1 MTIEF
6 ILPDIGEGIVE
17 CELLEWLVSEG
28 EHIEEDQPV
37 AEVMTD
43 KATVQIPAMHAGTVK
58 KLHYAVG
65 DIAKVHEPL
74 FAMVTD
80 DSSISADSV
89 ESEDA
94 RANLTSTDDK
104 PQNTASENSG
114 SENSNVGETRASS
127 STSAIEDF
135 ILPDIGEGIVEC
147 EIVKWNVQEGDS
159 IEEDQAVVEV
169 MTDKAV
175 VEIPAKNAG
184 TVHKLYHAQ
193 GDIAKVHTPLF
204 ALMVERSG
212 TNLSGSES
220 SGSENSESKLS
231 APEAAKEQQANS
243 VSSNKASTK
252 SKAAPHLETEAKWK
266 DGEFEPPIAI
276 PGRVLASPAVRRI
289 AREQDLDLSEV
300 SGSGKKG
307 RILKTDVLEL
317 AKASQDAV
325 SENTRSHAS
334 NTYELKSGTSS
345 QQVTSANSNN
355 NQASGGTRVEKV
367 RGIQSAMAKQMAA
380 SVYTIPHFTVSDEV
394 VMDNLIALRK
404 NLKPEFEK
412 KNVKLSFMPFFVKA
426 MSLALTEFPV
436 INSQLNDEG
445 SEQTY
450 FEDHN
455 IGFAVDSKIGLL
467 VPNIKGVQRLSLFD
481 IAVQMQ
487 DIIEQARAGRVSG
500 EHLKGGTISISN
512 IGAIGGITATPVINK
527 PEAAIV
533 ALGKTQK
540 LPRFDDN
547 DNVTAQNIMAVN
559 WSGDHRIIDGATMV
573 RFNNLWMSY
582 LTSPE
587 KMLMHLK

>member
-43 KATVQIPAMHAGTVK
+43 KATVQIPAMHAGVVN

-65 DIAKVHEPL
+65 DIAKVHAPL
-74 FAMVTD
+74 FSMTPD
-80 DSSISADSV
+80 DADANSDTQ
-89 ESEDA
+89 EDA
-94 RANLTSTDDK
+94 QAEVKDNAAETATANDS
-104 PQNTASENSG
+104 
-114 SENSNVGETRASS
+114 ASS
-127 STSAIEDF
+127 SASNGKHIEDF

-147 EIVKWNVQEGDS
+147 EIVKWNVAEGDE

-184 TVHKLYHAQ
+184 TVHRLYYAQ
-193 GDIAKVHTPLF
+193 GDIAKVHSALF
-204 ALMVERSG
+204 ALEVVGEASA
-212 TNLSGSES
+212 TNSTADASTS
-220 SGSENSESKLS
+220 SHTG
-231 APEAAKEQQANS
+231 
-243 VSSNKASTK
+243 SSNVASQSSVQTQTTGVSPQSTQVAP
-252 SKAAPHLETEAKWK
+252 SKFS
-266 DGEFEPPIAI
+266 DGEYEPPIAI
-276 PGRVLASPAVRRI
+276 EGKVLASPAVRRV
-289 AREQDLDLSEV
+289 AREKNIDLSTVE
-300 SGSGKKG
+300 GSGKKG
-307 RILKTDVLEL
+307 RILKSDVLNL
-317 AKASQDAV
+317 QQPSVGSSTQSAPSSSSSSTSQKGDSSSV
-325 SENTRSHAS
+325 NTVVKGSVR
-334 NTYELKSGTSS
+334 T
-345 QQVTSANSNN
+345 
-355 NQASGGTRVEKV
+355 EKV
-367 RGIQSAMAKQMAA
+367 RGIQAAMAKQMSA
-380 SVYTIPHFTVSDEV
+380 SVYTIPHFTVSDEL
-394 VMDNLIALRK
+394 VMDNLMSLRK
-404 NLKPEFEK
+404 LLKPEFEA

-426 MSLALTEFPV
+426 MSLALNEFPV
-436 INSQLNDEG
+436 VNSQLNEDATEI
-445 SEQTY
+445 SY
-450 FEDHN
+450 FADHN

-467 VPNIKGVQRLSLFD
+467 VPNIKRVQDLSLLD

-487 DIIEQARAGRVSG
+487 DIIEQARAGRVAG

-540 LPRFDDN
+540 LPRFDDEG
-547 DNVTAQNIMAVN
+547 NVSAQNIMAVN

-582 LTSPE
+582 LTQPE

>member
-43 KATVQIPAMHAGTVK
+43 KATVQIPAMHAGVVN

-65 DIAKVHEPL
+65 DIAKVHAPL
-74 FAMVTD
+74 FSMTPD
-80 DSSISADSV
+80 DADANSDTQ
-89 ESEDA
+89 EDA
-94 RANLTSTDDK
+94 QAEVKDN
-104 PQNTASENSG
+104 ASETATANDS
-114 SENSNVGETRASS
+114 ASS
-127 STSAIEDF
+127 GASNGKHIEDF

-147 EIVKWNVQEGDS
+147 EIVKWNVTEGDE

-184 TVHKLYHAQ
+184 TVHRLYYAQ
-193 GDIAKVHTPLF
+193 GDIAKVHSALF
-204 ALMVERSG
+204 ALEVAGEVTTTSG
-212 TNLSGSES
+212 TDDESPSANNSASSVASQSSVNTQTNGSS
-220 SGSENSESKLS
+220 QQSAQVAPSKFS
-231 APEAAKEQQANS
+231 
-243 VSSNKASTK
+243 
-252 SKAAPHLETEAKWK
+252 
-266 DGEFEPPIAI
+266 DGEYEPPIAI
-276 PGRVLASPAVRRI
+276 EGKVLASPAVRRV
-289 AREQDLDLSEV
+289 AREKNIDLSTVE
-300 SGSGKKG
+300 GSGKKG
-307 RILKTDVLEL
+307 RILKSDVLNL
-317 AKASQDAV
+317 Q
-325 SENTRSHAS
+325 HS
-334 NTYELKSGTSS
+334 NVDTSS
-345 QQVTSANSNN
+345 QNTSSSAPSSSTAEKGDLNST
-355 NQASGGTRVEKV
+355 STVLKGSVRTEKV
-367 RGIQSAMAKQMAA
+367 RGIQAAMAKQMSA
-380 SVYTIPHFTVSDEV
+380 SVYTIPHFTVSDEL
-394 VMDNLIALRK
+394 VMDNLMSLRK
-404 NLKPEFEK
+404 LLKPEFEA

-426 MSLALTEFPV
+426 MSLALNEFPV
-436 INSQLNDEG
+436 INSQLNEDATEI
-445 SEQTY
+445 SY
-450 FEDHN
+450 FADHN

-467 VPNIKGVQRLSLFD
+467 VPNIKRVQDLSLLE

-487 DIIEQARAGRVSG
+487 NIIEQARAGRVAG

-540 LPRFDDN
+540 LPRFDDEG
-547 DNVTAQNIMAVN
+547 NVSAQNIMAVN

-582 LTSPE
+582 LTQPE

>member
-65 DIAKVHEPL
+65 EIAKVHEPL
-74 FAMVTD
+74 FAMQPD
-80 DSSISADSV
+80 DEETASDNQENVNEPSEESSNTAADTHV
-89 ESEDA
+89 
-94 RANLTSTDDK
+94 NM
-104 PQNTASENSG
+104 PQNE
-114 SENSNVGETRASS
+114 
-127 STSAIEDF
+127 SAQGIVEDF

-147 EIVKWNVQEGDS
+147 EIVKWNVSEGDQ

-184 TVHKLYHAQ
+184 VVHKLYHAQ

-204 ALMVERSG
+204 ALLVAGEG
-212 TNLSGSES
+212 
-220 SGSENSESKLS
+220 
-231 APEAAKEQQANS
+231 AAADSNQQAA
-243 VSSNKASTK
+243 VVGSSTAPAQSGDSTGQQK
-252 SKAAPHLETEAKWK
+252 TSSKDKPTADIAPSKFKE
-266 DGEFEPPIAI
+266 GEYEPPVVIE
-276 PGRVLASPAVRRI
+276 GKVLASPAVRRV
-289 AREQDLDLSEV
+289 AREHNIDLSGV
-300 SGSGKKG
+300 TGSGKKG
-307 RILKTDVLEL
+307 RILKADVIALNANNSN
-317 AKASQDAV
+317 AKAK
-325 SENTRSHAS
+325 
-334 NTYELKSGTSS
+334 ELNETSTATAQGS
-345 QQVTSANSNN
+345 TVTPTST
-355 NQASGGTRVEKV
+355 SGGVRVEKV
-367 RGIQSAMAKQMAA
+367 RGIQAAMAKQMSA

-394 VMDNLIALRK
+394 VMDNLMALRK
-404 NLKPEFEK
+404 MLKPEFEAK
-412 KNVKLSFMPFFVKA
+412 DIKLSFMPFFVKA
-426 MSLALTEFPV
+426 LSLALTEFPV
-436 INSQLNDEG
+436 INSQLNDDA
-445 SEQTY
+445 SELTY
-450 FEDHN
+450 FDDHN

-467 VPNIKGVQRLSLFD
+467 VPNIKGVQNLSLLD
-481 IAVQMQ
+481 IATQMQ
-487 DIIEQARAGRVSG
+487 EIINQAREGRIAG

-540 LPRFDDN
+540 LPRFDEQG
-547 DNVTAQNIMAVN
+547 NVFAQHIMAVN

-573 RFNNLWMSY
+573 KFNNLWMSY
-582 LTSPE
+582 LTQPE

>member
-17 CELLEWLVSEG
+17 CELLEWLVFEG

-43 KATVQIPAMHAGTVK
+43 KATVQIPAMHAGVVN

-65 DIAKVHEPL
+65 DIAKVHAPL
-74 FAMVTD
+74 FSMAPD
-80 DSSISADSV
+80 DADV
-89 ESEDA
+89 NEEPQAKDPEKPTEETTSENVKNDELPVA
-94 RANLTSTDDK
+94 AS
-104 PQNTASENSG
+104 TASSDKH
-114 SENSNVGETRASS
+114 
-127 STSAIEDF
+127 IEDF

-147 EIVKWNVQEGDS
+147 EIVRWNVAEGDV

-184 TVHKLYHAQ
+184 TVHRLYYAQ
-193 GDIAKVHTPLF
+193 GDIAKVHSALF
-204 ALMVERSG
+204 ALEVEGDSNPAG
-212 TNLSGSES
+212 DTEGNTSEAS
-220 SGSENSESKLS
+220 QSTS
-231 APEAAKEQQANS
+231 ATIIPEPSNA
-243 VSSNKASTK
+243 SNKHSTQLTS
-252 SKAAPHLETEAKWK
+252 SKFS

-276 PGRVLASPAVRRI
+276 EGKVLASPAVRRI
-289 AREQDLDLSEV
+289 AREHNIDLSAV
-300 SGSGKKG
+300 NGSGKKG
-307 RILKTDVLEL
+307 RILKADVLNIQQSVKTDSPSEHSNKSL
-317 AKASQDAV
+317 TNASTN
-325 SENTRSHAS
+325 ENPSAS
-334 NTYELKSGTSS
+334 KKGEVRT
-345 QQVTSANSNN
+345 
-355 NQASGGTRVEKV
+355 EKV
-367 RGIQSAMAKQMAA
+367 RGIQAAMAKQMSA
-380 SVYTIPHFTVSDEV
+380 SVYTIPHFTVSDEL
-394 VMDNLIALRK
+394 VMDNLMSLR
-404 NLKPEFEK
+404 NLFKPEFEAK
-412 KNVKLSFMPFFVKA
+412 GAKLSFMPFFVKA
-426 MSLALTEFPV
+426 MSLALNEFPV
-436 INSQLNDEG
+436 VNSQLNDDA
-445 SEQTY
+445 SELSY
-450 FEDHN
+450 YSDHN

-467 VPNIKGVQRLSLFD
+467 VPNIKRVQDLSLLD

-540 LPRFDDN
+540 LPRFDDSG
-547 DNVTAQNIMAVN
+547 NVSAQHIMAVN

-582 LTSPE
+582 LMQPE

>member
-43 KATVQIPAMHAGTVK
+43 KATVQIPAMHAGVVN

-65 DIAKVHEPL
+65 DIAKVHAPL
-74 FAMVTD
+74 FSMTPD
-80 DSSISADSV
+80 DADANSDTQ
-89 ESEDA
+89 EDA
-94 RANLTSTDDK
+94 QAEVKDN
-104 PQNTASENSG
+104 ASETATANDS
-114 SENSNVGETRASS
+114 ASS
-127 STSAIEDF
+127 SASNGKHIEDF

-147 EIVKWNVQEGDS
+147 EIVKWNVAEGDE

-184 TVHKLYHAQ
+184 TVHRLYYAQ
-193 GDIAKVHTPLF
+193 GDIAKVHSALF
-204 ALMVERSG
+204 ALEVAGEVTTTSG
-212 TNLSGSES
+212 TNDDSPSANNNASSVASQSSVNTQTNGSS
-220 SGSENSESKLS
+220 QQSAQVAPSKFS
-231 APEAAKEQQANS
+231 
-243 VSSNKASTK
+243 
-252 SKAAPHLETEAKWK
+252 
-266 DGEFEPPIAI
+266 DGEYEPPIAI
-276 PGRVLASPAVRRI
+276 EGKVLASPAVRRV
-289 AREQDLDLSEV
+289 AREKNIDLSSVE
-300 SGSGKKG
+300 GSGKKG
-307 RILKTDVLEL
+307 RILKSDVLNL
-317 AKASQDAV
+317 Q
-325 SENTRSHAS
+325 HS
-334 NTYELKSGTSS
+334 NVDTSS
-345 QQVTSANSNN
+345 QNTSSSAPSSSTAEKGDLNST
-355 NQASGGTRVEKV
+355 STVLKGSVRTEKV
-367 RGIQSAMAKQMAA
+367 RGIQAAMAKQMSA
-380 SVYTIPHFTVSDEV
+380 SVYTIPHFTVSDEL
-394 VMDNLIALRK
+394 VMDNLMSLRK
-404 NLKPEFEK
+404 LLKPEFEA

-426 MSLALTEFPV
+426 MSLALNEFPV
-436 INSQLNDEG
+436 VNSQLNEDATEI
-445 SEQTY
+445 SY
-450 FEDHN
+450 FADHN

-467 VPNIKGVQRLSLFD
+467 VPNIKRVQDLSLLE

-487 DIIEQARAGRVSG
+487 NIIEQARAGRVAG

-540 LPRFDDN
+540 LPRFDDEG
-547 DNVTAQNIMAVN
+547 NVSAQNIMAVN

-582 LTSPE
+582 LTQPE

>member
-43 KATVQIPAMHAGTVK
+43 KATVQIPAMHAGVVN

-65 DIAKVHEPL
+65 DIAKVHAPL
-74 FAMVTD
+74 FSMTPD
-80 DSSISADSV
+80 DADANSDTH
-89 ESEDA
+89 EDA
-94 RANLTSTDDK
+94 QAEVKDN
-104 PQNTASENSG
+104 ASETATANDS
-114 SENSNVGETRASS
+114 ASS
-127 STSAIEDF
+127 GASNGKHIEDF

-147 EIVKWNVQEGDS
+147 EIVKWNVAEGDE

-184 TVHKLYHAQ
+184 TVHRLYYAQ
-193 GDIAKVHTPLF
+193 GDIAKVHSALF
-204 ALMVERSG
+204 ALEVAGEVTTSSG
-212 TNLSGSES
+212 TNDESPSANNSASSVTSQSSVNKQTNGSS
-220 SGSENSESKLS
+220 QQSAQFAPSKFS
-231 APEAAKEQQANS
+231 
-243 VSSNKASTK
+243 
-252 SKAAPHLETEAKWK
+252 
-266 DGEFEPPIAI
+266 DGEYEPPIAI
-276 PGRVLASPAVRRI
+276 EGKVLASPAVRRV
-289 AREQDLDLSEV
+289 AREKNIDLSTVE
-300 SGSGKKG
+300 GSGKKG
-307 RILKTDVLEL
+307 RILKSDVLNL
-317 AKASQDAV
+317 Q
-325 SENTRSHAS
+325 HS
-334 NTYELKSGTSS
+334 NVDTSS
-345 QQVTSANSNN
+345 QNTSSSAPSSSTAEKGDLNST
-355 NQASGGTRVEKV
+355 STVLKGSVRTEKV
-367 RGIQSAMAKQMAA
+367 RGIQAAMAKQMSA
-380 SVYTIPHFTVSDEV
+380 SVYTIPHFTVSDEL
-394 VMDNLIALRK
+394 VMDNLMSLRK
-404 NLKPEFEK
+404 LLKPEFEA

-426 MSLALTEFPV
+426 MSLALNEFPV
-436 INSQLNDEG
+436 VNSQLNEDATEI
-445 SEQTY
+445 SY
-450 FEDHN
+450 FADHN

-467 VPNIKGVQRLSLFD
+467 VPNIKRVQDLSLLE

-487 DIIEQARAGRVSG
+487 DIIEQARAGRVAG

-540 LPRFDDN
+540 LPRFDDEG
-547 DNVTAQNIMAVN
+547 NVSAQNIMAVN

-582 LTSPE
+582 LTQPE

>member
-43 KATVQIPAMHAGTVK
+43 KATVQIPAMHAGVVN

-65 DIAKVHEPL
+65 DIAKVHAPL
-74 FAMVTD
+74 FSMTPD
-80 DSSISADSV
+80 DAGTNSDTQ
-89 ESEDA
+89 EDA
-94 RANLTSTDDK
+94 QAEVKEN
-104 PQNTASENSG
+104 ASETATANDS
-114 SENSNVGETRASS
+114 ASS
-127 STSAIEDF
+127 SASNGKHIEDF

-147 EIVKWNVQEGDS
+147 EIVKWNVAEGDE

-169 MTDKAV
+169 MTDKTV

-184 TVHKLYHAQ
+184 TVHRLYYAQ
-193 GDIAKVHTPLF
+193 GDIAKVHSALF
-204 ALMVERSG
+204 ALEVAGEATTTSG
-212 TNLSGSES
+212 TDDES
-220 SGSENSESKLS
+220 LS
-231 APEAAKEQQANS
+231 ANNSASSVASQSSVTVQTNGSSQQSAQ
-243 VSSNKASTK
+243 VAP
-252 SKAAPHLETEAKWK
+252 SKFS
-266 DGEFEPPIAI
+266 DGEYEPPIAI
-276 PGRVLASPAVRRI
+276 EGKVLASPAVRRV
-289 AREQDLDLSEV
+289 AREKNIDLSSV
-300 SGSGKKG
+300 KGSGKKG
-307 RILKTDVLEL
+307 RILKSDVLNL
-317 AKASQDAV
+317 Q
-325 SENTRSHAS
+325 HS
-334 NTYELKSGTSS
+334 NVDTSS
-345 QQVTSANSNN
+345 QNTSSSAPSSPTAEKGDSNSTST
-355 NQASGGTRVEKV
+355 ALKGSVRTEKV
-367 RGIQSAMAKQMAA
+367 RGIQAAMAKQMSA
-380 SVYTIPHFTVSDEV
+380 SVYTIPHFTVSDEL
-394 VMDNLIALRK
+394 VMDNLMSLRK
-404 NLKPEFEK
+404 LLKPEFEA

-426 MSLALTEFPV
+426 MSLALNEFPV
-436 INSQLNDEG
+436 VNSQLNEDATEI
-445 SEQTY
+445 SY
-450 FEDHN
+450 FADHN

-467 VPNIKGVQRLSLFD
+467 VPNVKRVQDLSLLE

-487 DIIEQARAGRVSG
+487 DIIEQARAGRVAG

-540 LPRFDDN
+540 LPRFDDEG
-547 DNVTAQNIMAVN
+547 NVSAQNIMAVN

-582 LTSPE
+582 LTQPE

>member
-43 KATVQIPAMHAGTVK
+43 KATVQIPAMHAGVVN

-65 DIAKVHEPL
+65 DIAKVHAPL
-74 FAMVTD
+74 FSMTPD
-80 DSSISADSV
+80 DGDANSDTH
-89 ESEDA
+89 EDA
-94 RANLTSTDDK
+94 QAEVKDN
-104 PQNTASENSG
+104 ASETATANDS
-114 SENSNVGETRASS
+114 ASS
-127 STSAIEDF
+127 GASNGKHIEDF

-147 EIVKWNVQEGDS
+147 EIVKWNVAEGDE

-184 TVHKLYHAQ
+184 IVHRLYYAQ
-193 GDIAKVHTPLF
+193 GDIAKVHSALF
-204 ALMVERSG
+204 ALEVAGEATTTSG
-212 TNLSGSES
+212 TNDESPSANNSASSVVSQSSVNTQTNGSS
-220 SGSENSESKLS
+220 QQSAQIAPSKFS
-231 APEAAKEQQANS
+231 
-243 VSSNKASTK
+243 
-252 SKAAPHLETEAKWK
+252 
-266 DGEFEPPIAI
+266 DGEYEPPIAI
-276 PGRVLASPAVRRI
+276 EGKVLASPAVRRV
-289 AREQDLDLSEV
+289 AREKNIDLSTVE
-300 SGSGKKG
+300 GSGKKG
-307 RILKTDVLEL
+307 RILKSDVLNL
-317 AKASQDAV
+317 Q
-325 SENTRSHAS
+325 HS
-334 NTYELKSGTSS
+334 NVDTSS
-345 QQVTSANSNN
+345 QNSRSSAPSSSTAEKGDLNSTSTVLKGSVR
-355 NQASGGTRVEKV
+355 TEKV
-367 RGIQSAMAKQMAA
+367 RGIQAAMAKQMSA
-380 SVYTIPHFTVSDEV
+380 SVYTIPHFTVSDEL
-394 VMDNLIALRK
+394 VMDNLMALRK
-404 NLKPEFEK
+404 LLKPEFEA

-426 MSLALTEFPV
+426 MSLALNEFPV
-436 INSQLNDEG
+436 INSQLNEDATEI
-445 SEQTY
+445 SY
-450 FEDHN
+450 FADHN

-467 VPNIKGVQRLSLFD
+467 VPNIKRVQDLSLLE

-487 DIIEQARAGRVSG
+487 DIIEQARAGRVAG

-540 LPRFDDN
+540 LPRFDDEG
-547 DNVTAQNIMAVN
+547 NVSAQNIMAVN

-582 LTSPE
+582 LTQPE

>member
-43 KATVQIPAMHAGTVK
+43 KATVQIPAMHAGVVN

-65 DIAKVHEPL
+65 DIAKVHAPL
-74 FAMVTD
+74 FSMTPDDANTD
-80 DSSISADSV
+80 GQSENEQAEITGSA
-89 ESEDA
+89 SE
-94 RANLTSTDDK
+94 
-104 PQNTASENSG
+104 QASENENTSLASG
-114 SENSNVGETRASS
+114 SSNGKH
-127 STSAIEDF
+127 IEDF

-147 EIVKWNVQEGDS
+147 EIVKWNVAEGDV

-184 TVHKLYHAQ
+184 TVHRLYYAQ
-193 GDIAKVHTPLF
+193 GDIAKVHSALF
-204 ALMVERSG
+204 ALEVVGEA
-212 TNLSGSES
+212 
-220 SGSENSESKLS
+220 S
-231 APEAAKEQQANS
+231 AANS
-243 VSSNKASTK
+243 ASDVSSSANTSSSNVASQSSVQTQTNGSNQQTTQVAP
-252 SKAAPHLETEAKWK
+252 SKFS
-266 DGEFEPPIAI
+266 DGEYEPPIAI
-276 PGRVLASPAVRRI
+276 EGKVLASPAVRRV
-289 AREQDLDLSEV
+289 AREKNIDLSSV
-300 SGSGKKG
+300 QGSGKKG
-307 RILKTDVLEL
+307 RILKSDVLNL
-317 AKASQDAV
+317 K
-325 SENTRSHAS
+325 HS
-334 NTYELKSGTSS
+334 NVGTSS
-345 QQVTSANSNN
+345 QKPSSSSSSSAAEKGASNI
-355 NQASGGTRVEKV
+355 ASTAIEGSVRTEKV
-367 RGIQSAMAKQMAA
+367 RGIQAAMAKQMSA
-380 SVYTIPHFTVSDEV
+380 SVYTIPHFTVSDEL
-394 VMDNLIALRK
+394 VMDNLMSLRTL
-404 NLKPEFEK
+404 LKPEFEA

-426 MSLALTEFPV
+426 MSLALNEFPV
-436 INSQLNDEG
+436 INSQLNDDATEI
-445 SEQTY
+445 SY
-450 FEDHN
+450 FADHN

-467 VPNIKGVQRLSLFD
+467 VPNIKRVQNLSLLD

-487 DIIEQARAGRVSG
+487 DIIEQARAGRVAG

-540 LPRFDDN
+540 LPRFDN
-547 DNVTAQNIMAVN
+547 EGNVSAQNIMAVN

-582 LTSPE
+582 LTTPE

>member
-43 KATVQIPAMHAGTVK
+43 KATVQIPAMHAGVVN

-65 DIAKVHEPL
+65 DIAKVHAPL
-74 FAMVTD
+74 FSMTPD
-80 DSSISADSV
+80 DADANSDTH
-89 ESEDA
+89 EDA
-94 RANLTSTDDK
+94 QAEVKDN
-104 PQNTASENSG
+104 ASETATANDS
-114 SENSNVGETRASS
+114 ASS
-127 STSAIEDF
+127 GASNGKHIEDF

-147 EIVKWNVQEGDS
+147 EIVKWNVAEGDE

-184 TVHKLYHAQ
+184 TVHRLYYAQ
-193 GDIAKVHTPLF
+193 GDIAKVHSALF
-204 ALMVERSG
+204 ALEVAGEVTTSSG
-212 TNLSGSES
+212 TNDESPSANNSASSVASQSSVNKQTNGSS
-220 SGSENSESKLS
+220 QQSAQFAPSKFS
-231 APEAAKEQQANS
+231 
-243 VSSNKASTK
+243 
-252 SKAAPHLETEAKWK
+252 
-266 DGEFEPPIAI
+266 DGEYEPPIAI
-276 PGRVLASPAVRRI
+276 EGKVLASPAVRRV
-289 AREQDLDLSEV
+289 AREKNIDLSTVE
-300 SGSGKKG
+300 GSGKKG
-307 RILKTDVLEL
+307 RILKSDVLNL
-317 AKASQDAV
+317 Q
-325 SENTRSHAS
+325 HS
-334 NTYELKSGTSS
+334 NVDTSS
-345 QQVTSANSNN
+345 QNTSSSAPSSSTAEKGDLNST
-355 NQASGGTRVEKV
+355 STVLKGSVRTEKV
-367 RGIQSAMAKQMAA
+367 RGIQAAMAKQMSA
-380 SVYTIPHFTVSDEV
+380 SVYTIPHFTVSDEL
-394 VMDNLIALRK
+394 VMDNLMSLRK
-404 NLKPEFEK
+404 LLKPEFEA

-426 MSLALTEFPV
+426 MSLALNEFPV
-436 INSQLNDEG
+436 VNSQLNEDATEI
-445 SEQTY
+445 SY
-450 FEDHN
+450 FADHN

-467 VPNIKGVQRLSLFD
+467 VPNIKRVQDLSLLE

-487 DIIEQARAGRVSG
+487 DIIEQARAGRVAG

-540 LPRFDDN
+540 LPRFDDEG
-547 DNVTAQNIMAVN
+547 NVSAQNIMAVN

-582 LTSPE
+582 LTQPE

>member
-1 MTIEF
+1 MTGEVAMTIEF

-43 KATVQIPAMHAGTVK
+43 KATVQIPAMHAGVVE

-65 DIAKVHEPL
+65 EIAKVHEPL
-74 FAMVTD
+74 FSMKPDASDAKAAETD
-80 DSSISADSV
+80 MAETDTEEPDAPQTNSSNST
-89 ESEDA
+89 
-94 RANLTSTDDK
+94 TS
-104 PQNTASENSG
+104 N
-114 SENSNVGETRASS
+114 ASS
-127 STSAIEDF
+127 NSSTIEDF

-184 TVHKLYHAQ
+184 IVHKLYYAQ
-193 GDIAKVHTPLF
+193 GEIAEVHSPLF
-204 ALMVERSG
+204 ALSVEGAEGQEQAPADAKASDSNSAASAKPSPSNANAQTSSKAVER
-212 TNLSGSES
+212 
-220 SGSENSESKLS
+220 END
-231 APEAAKEQQANS
+231 
-243 VSSNKASTK
+243 T
-252 SKAAPHLETEAKWK
+252 KWK
-266 DGEFEPPIAI
+266 DGDFEPPISI
-276 PGRVLASPAVRRI
+276 PGKVLASPAVRRI
-289 AREQDLDLSEV
+289 AREKNIDLLNV

-307 RILKTDVLEL
+307 RILKSDVLESTS
-317 AKASQDAV
+317 AS
-325 SENTRSHAS
+325 
-334 NTYELKSGTSS
+334 TSS
-345 QQVTSANSNN
+345 SESSQSVSGEGATSTAAPAKESSTSAVQNN
-355 NQASGGTRVEKV
+355 VTGSTRVEKV

-412 KNVKLSFMPFFVKA
+412 KEVKLSFMPFFVKA

-445 SEQTY
+445 TELTY
-450 FEDHN
+450 FDDHN

-467 VPNIKGVQRLSLFD
+467 VPNIKGVQHLSLLD
-481 IAVQMQ
+481 IALQMQ
-487 DIIEQARAGRVSG
+487 DIIDQARAGRVSG

-540 LPRFDDN
+540 LPRFDAD
-547 DNVTAQNIMAVN
+547 DNVIAQHIMAVN

>member
-43 KATVQIPAMHAGTVK
+43 KATVQIPAMHAGVVN

-65 DIAKVHEPL
+65 DIAKVHAPL
-74 FAMVTD
+74 FSMTPD
-80 DSSISADSV
+80 DADANSDTH
-89 ESEDA
+89 EDA
-94 RANLTSTDDK
+94 QAEVKDN
-104 PQNTASENSG
+104 ASETATANDS
-114 SENSNVGETRASS
+114 ASS
-127 STSAIEDF
+127 GASNGKHIEDF

-147 EIVKWNVQEGDS
+147 EIVKWNVAEGDE

-184 TVHKLYHAQ
+184 TVHRLYYAQ
-193 GDIAKVHTPLF
+193 GDIAKVHSALF
-204 ALMVERSG
+204 ALEVAGEVTTTSG
-212 TNLSGSES
+212 TDDESPSANNSASSVASQSSVNTQTNGSS
-220 SGSENSESKLS
+220 QQSAQIAPSKFS
-231 APEAAKEQQANS
+231 
-243 VSSNKASTK
+243 
-252 SKAAPHLETEAKWK
+252 
-266 DGEFEPPIAI
+266 DGEYEPPIAI
-276 PGRVLASPAVRRI
+276 EGKVLASPAVRRV
-289 AREQDLDLSEV
+289 AREKNIDLSTVE
-300 SGSGKKG
+300 GSGKKG
-307 RILKTDVLEL
+307 RILKSDVLNL
-317 AKASQDAV
+317 Q
-325 SENTRSHAS
+325 HS
-334 NTYELKSGTSS
+334 NVDTSS
-345 QQVTSANSNN
+345 QNTSSSAPSSSTAGKGDLNST
-355 NQASGGTRVEKV
+355 STVLKGSVRTEKV
-367 RGIQSAMAKQMAA
+367 RGIQAAMAKQMSA
-380 SVYTIPHFTVSDEV
+380 SVYTIPHFTVSDEL
-394 VMDNLIALRK
+394 VMDNLMSLRK
-404 NLKPEFEK
+404 LLKPEFEA

-426 MSLALTEFPV
+426 MSLALNEFPV
-436 INSQLNDEG
+436 VNSQLNEDATEI
-445 SEQTY
+445 SY
-450 FEDHN
+450 FTDHN

-467 VPNIKGVQRLSLFD
+467 VPNIKRVQDLSLLE

-487 DIIEQARAGRVSG
+487 NIIEQARAGRVAG

-540 LPRFDDN
+540 LPRFDDEG
-547 DNVTAQNIMAVN
+547 NVSAQNIMAVN

-582 LTSPE
+582 LTQPE

>member
-43 KATVQIPAMHAGTVK
+43 KATVQIPAMHAGVVN

-65 DIAKVHEPL
+65 DIAKVHAPL
-74 FAMVTD
+74 FSMTPD
-80 DSSISADSV
+80 DADANSDTH
-89 ESEDA
+89 EDA
-94 RANLTSTDDK
+94 QAEVKDN
-104 PQNTASENSG
+104 ASETATANDS
-114 SENSNVGETRASS
+114 ASS
-127 STSAIEDF
+127 GASNGKHIEDF

-147 EIVKWNVQEGDS
+147 EIVKWNVAEGDE

-184 TVHKLYHAQ
+184 TVHRLYYAQ
-193 GDIAKVHTPLF
+193 GDIAKVHSALF
-204 ALMVERSG
+204 ALEVAGEVTTTSG
-212 TNLSGSES
+212 TDDESPSAKNNASSVASQSSVNTQTNGSS
-220 SGSENSESKLS
+220 QQSAQVAPSKFS
-231 APEAAKEQQANS
+231 
-243 VSSNKASTK
+243 
-252 SKAAPHLETEAKWK
+252 
-266 DGEFEPPIAI
+266 DGEYEPPIAI
-276 PGRVLASPAVRRI
+276 EGKVLASPAVRRV
-289 AREQDLDLSEV
+289 AREKNIDLSTVE
-300 SGSGKKG
+300 GSGKKG
-307 RILKTDVLEL
+307 RILKSDVLNL
-317 AKASQDAV
+317 Q
-325 SENTRSHAS
+325 HS
-334 NTYELKSGTSS
+334 NVDTSS
-345 QQVTSANSNN
+345 QNTSSSAPSSSTAEKGDLNST
-355 NQASGGTRVEKV
+355 STVLKGSVRTEKV
-367 RGIQSAMAKQMAA
+367 RGIQAAMAKQMSA
-380 SVYTIPHFTVSDEV
+380 SVYTIPHFTVSDEL
-394 VMDNLIALRK
+394 VMDNLMSLRK
-404 NLKPEFEK
+404 LLKPEFEA

-426 MSLALTEFPV
+426 MSLALNEFPV
-436 INSQLNDEG
+436 INSQLNEDATEI
-445 SEQTY
+445 SY
-450 FEDHN
+450 FADHN

-467 VPNIKGVQRLSLFD
+467 VPNIKRVQDLSLLD

-487 DIIEQARAGRVSG
+487 VIIEQARAGRVAG

-540 LPRFDDN
+540 LPRFDDEG
-547 DNVTAQNIMAVN
+547 NVSAQNIMAVN

-582 LTSPE
+582 LTQPE

>member
-43 KATVQIPAMHAGTVK
+43 KATVQIPAMHAGVVN

-65 DIAKVHEPL
+65 DIAKVHAPL
-74 FAMVTD
+74 FSMTPD
-80 DSSISADSV
+80 DADANSDTH
-89 ESEDA
+89 EDA
-94 RANLTSTDDK
+94 QAEVKDN
-104 PQNTASENSG
+104 ASETATANDS
-114 SENSNVGETRASS
+114 ASS
-127 STSAIEDF
+127 GASNGKHIEDF

-147 EIVKWNVQEGDS
+147 EIVKWNVAEGDE

-184 TVHKLYHAQ
+184 TVHRLYYAQ
-193 GDIAKVHTPLF
+193 GDIAKVHSALF
-204 ALMVERSG
+204 ALEVAGEVTTTSG
-212 TNLSGSES
+212 TDDESPSANNSASSVASQSSVNTQTNGSS
-220 SGSENSESKLS
+220 QQSAQIAPSKFS
-231 APEAAKEQQANS
+231 
-243 VSSNKASTK
+243 
-252 SKAAPHLETEAKWK
+252 
-266 DGEFEPPIAI
+266 DGEYEPPIAI
-276 PGRVLASPAVRRI
+276 EGKVLASPAVRRV
-289 AREQDLDLSEV
+289 AREKNIDLSTVE
-300 SGSGKKG
+300 GSGKKG
-307 RILKTDVLEL
+307 RILKSDVLNL
-317 AKASQDAV
+317 Q
-325 SENTRSHAS
+325 HS
-334 NTYELKSGTSS
+334 NVDTSS
-345 QQVTSANSNN
+345 QNTSSSAPSSSTAEKGDLNST
-355 NQASGGTRVEKV
+355 STVLKGSVRTEKV
-367 RGIQSAMAKQMAA
+367 RGIQAAMAKQMSA
-380 SVYTIPHFTVSDEV
+380 SVYTIPHFTVSDEL
-394 VMDNLIALRK
+394 VMDNLMSLRK
-404 NLKPEFEK
+404 LLKPEFEA

-426 MSLALTEFPV
+426 MSLALNEFPV
-436 INSQLNDEG
+436 INSQLNEDATEI
-445 SEQTY
+445 SY
-450 FEDHN
+450 FADHN

-467 VPNIKGVQRLSLFD
+467 VPNIKRVQDLSLLE

-487 DIIEQARAGRVSG
+487 NIIEQARAGRVAG

-540 LPRFDDN
+540 LPRFDDEG
-547 DNVTAQNIMAVN
+547 NVSAQNIMAVN

-582 LTSPE
+582 LTQPE

>member
-43 KATVQIPAMHAGTVK
+43 KATVQIPAMHAGVVN

-65 DIAKVHEPL
+65 DIAKVHAPL
-74 FAMVTD
+74 FSMTPD
-80 DSSISADSV
+80 DAGTNSDTQ
-89 ESEDA
+89 EDA
-94 RANLTSTDDK
+94 QAEVKEN
-104 PQNTASENSG
+104 ASETATANDS
-114 SENSNVGETRASS
+114 ASS
-127 STSAIEDF
+127 SASNGKHIEDF

-147 EIVKWNVQEGDS
+147 EIVKWNVAEGDE

-184 TVHKLYHAQ
+184 TVHRLYYAQ
-193 GDIAKVHTPLF
+193 GDIAKVHSALF
-204 ALMVERSG
+204 ALEVAGEVTTSSG
-212 TNLSGSES
+212 TNDESPSANNSASSVASQSSVNKQTNGSS
-220 SGSENSESKLS
+220 QQSAQFAPSKFS
-231 APEAAKEQQANS
+231 
-243 VSSNKASTK
+243 
-252 SKAAPHLETEAKWK
+252 
-266 DGEFEPPIAI
+266 DGEYEPPIAI
-276 PGRVLASPAVRRI
+276 EGKVLASPAVRRV
-289 AREQDLDLSEV
+289 AREKNIDLSTVE
-300 SGSGKKG
+300 GSGKKG
-307 RILKTDVLEL
+307 RILKSDVLNL
-317 AKASQDAV
+317 Q
-325 SENTRSHAS
+325 HS
-334 NTYELKSGTSS
+334 NVDTSS
-345 QQVTSANSNN
+345 QNTSSSAPSSSTAEKGDLNST
-355 NQASGGTRVEKV
+355 STVLKGSVRTEKV
-367 RGIQSAMAKQMAA
+367 RGIQAAMAKQMSA
-380 SVYTIPHFTVSDEV
+380 SVYTIPHFTVSDEL
-394 VMDNLIALRK
+394 VMDNLMSLRK
-404 NLKPEFEK
+404 LLKPEFEA

-426 MSLALTEFPV
+426 MSLALNEFPV
-436 INSQLNDEG
+436 VNSQLNEDATEI
-445 SEQTY
+445 SY
-450 FEDHN
+450 FADHN

-467 VPNIKGVQRLSLFD
+467 VPNIKRVQDLSLLE

-487 DIIEQARAGRVSG
+487 DIIEQARAGRVAG

-540 LPRFDDN
+540 LPRFDDEG
-547 DNVTAQNIMAVN
+547 NVSAQNIMAVN

-582 LTSPE
+582 LTQPE

>member
-43 KATVQIPAMHAGTVK
+43 KATVQIPAMHAGVVN

-65 DIAKVHEPL
+65 DIAKVHAPL
-74 FAMVTD
+74 FSMTPD
-80 DSSISADSV
+80 DADANSDTH
-89 ESEDA
+89 EDA
-94 RANLTSTDDK
+94 QAEVKDN
-104 PQNTASENSG
+104 ASETATANDS
-114 SENSNVGETRASS
+114 ASS
-127 STSAIEDF
+127 GASNGKHIEDF

-147 EIVKWNVQEGDS
+147 EIVKWNVTEGDE

-184 TVHKLYHAQ
+184 TVHRLYYAQ
-193 GDIAKVHTPLF
+193 GDIAKVHSALF
-204 ALMVERSG
+204 ALEVAGEVTTTSG
-212 TNLSGSES
+212 TDDESPSANNSASSVASQSSVNTQTNGSS
-220 SGSENSESKLS
+220 QQSAQIAPSKFS
-231 APEAAKEQQANS
+231 
-243 VSSNKASTK
+243 
-252 SKAAPHLETEAKWK
+252 
-266 DGEFEPPIAI
+266 DGEYEPPIAI
-276 PGRVLASPAVRRI
+276 EGKVLASPAVRRV
-289 AREQDLDLSEV
+289 AREKNIDLSTVE
-300 SGSGKKG
+300 GSGKKG
-307 RILKTDVLEL
+307 RILKSDVLNL
-317 AKASQDAV
+317 Q
-325 SENTRSHAS
+325 HS
-334 NTYELKSGTSS
+334 NVDTSS
-345 QQVTSANSNN
+345 QNTSSSAPSSSTAEKGDLNST
-355 NQASGGTRVEKV
+355 STVLKGSVRTEKV
-367 RGIQSAMAKQMAA
+367 RGIQAAMAKQMSA
-380 SVYTIPHFTVSDEV
+380 SVYTIPHFTVSDEL
-394 VMDNLIALRK
+394 VMDNLMSLRK
-404 NLKPEFEK
+404 LLKPEFEA

-426 MSLALTEFPV
+426 MSLALNEFPV
-436 INSQLNDEG
+436 INSQLNEDATEI
-445 SEQTY
+445 SY
-450 FEDHN
+450 FADHN

-467 VPNIKGVQRLSLFD
+467 VPNIKRVQDLSLLE

-487 DIIEQARAGRVSG
+487 NIIEQARAGRVAG

-540 LPRFDDN
+540 LPRFDDEG
-547 DNVTAQNIMAVN
+547 NVSAQNIMAVN

-582 LTSPE
+582 LTQPE

>member
-43 KATVQIPAMHAGTVK
+43 KATVQIPAMHAGVVN

-65 DIAKVHEPL
+65 DIAKVHAPL
-74 FAMVTD
+74 FSMTPD
-80 DSSISADSV
+80 DADANSDTQ
-89 ESEDA
+89 EDA
-94 RANLTSTDDK
+94 QAEVKDN
-104 PQNTASENSG
+104 ASETATANDS
-114 SENSNVGETRASS
+114 ASS
-127 STSAIEDF
+127 SASNGKHIEDF

-147 EIVKWNVQEGDS
+147 EIVKWNVAEGDE

-184 TVHKLYHAQ
+184 TVHRLYYAQ
-193 GDIAKVHTPLF
+193 GDIAKVHSALF
-204 ALMVERSG
+204 ALEVAGEVTTTSG
-212 TNLSGSES
+212 TNDDSPSANNNASSVASQSSVNTQTNGSS
-220 SGSENSESKLS
+220 QQSAQVAPSKFS
-231 APEAAKEQQANS
+231 
-243 VSSNKASTK
+243 
-252 SKAAPHLETEAKWK
+252 
-266 DGEFEPPIAI
+266 DGEYEPPIAI
-276 PGRVLASPAVRRI
+276 EGKVLASPAVRRV
-289 AREQDLDLSEV
+289 AREKNIDLSSVE
-300 SGSGKKG
+300 GSGKKG
-307 RILKTDVLEL
+307 RILKSDVLNL
-317 AKASQDAV
+317 Q
-325 SENTRSHAS
+325 HS
-334 NTYELKSGTSS
+334 NVDTSS
-345 QQVTSANSNN
+345 QNSTFSAPSASNAEKGDSNSTSTVLKGSVR
-355 NQASGGTRVEKV
+355 TEKV
-367 RGIQSAMAKQMAA
+367 RGIQAAMAKQMSA
-380 SVYTIPHFTVSDEV
+380 SVYTIPHFTVSDEL
-394 VMDNLIALRK
+394 VMDNLMSLRK
-404 NLKPEFEK
+404 LLKPEFEA

-426 MSLALTEFPV
+426 MSLALNEFPV
-436 INSQLNDEG
+436 INSQLNEDATEI
-445 SEQTY
+445 SY
-450 FEDHN
+450 FADHN

-467 VPNIKGVQRLSLFD
+467 VPNIKRVQDLSLLE

-487 DIIEQARAGRVSG
+487 DIIEQARAGRVAG

-540 LPRFDDN
+540 LPRFDDEG
-547 DNVTAQNIMAVN
+547 NVSAQNIMAVN

-582 LTSPE
+582 LTQPE

>member
-43 KATVQIPAMHAGTVK
+43 KATVQIPAMHAGVVN

-65 DIAKVHEPL
+65 DIAKVHAPL
-74 FAMVTD
+74 FSMTPD
-80 DSSISADSV
+80 DADANSDTQ
-89 ESEDA
+89 EDA
-94 RANLTSTDDK
+94 QAEVKDN
-104 PQNTASENSG
+104 ASETATANDS
-114 SENSNVGETRASS
+114 ASS
-127 STSAIEDF
+127 SASNGKHIEDF

-147 EIVKWNVQEGDS
+147 EIVKWNVAEGDE

-184 TVHKLYHAQ
+184 IVHRLYYAQ
-193 GDIAKVHTPLF
+193 GDIAKVHSALF
-204 ALMVERSG
+204 ALEVAGEVTTTSG
-212 TNLSGSES
+212 TNDESPSANNSTSSVASQSSVNTQTKGSS
-220 SGSENSESKLS
+220 QQTAQVAPSKFS
-231 APEAAKEQQANS
+231 
-243 VSSNKASTK
+243 
-252 SKAAPHLETEAKWK
+252 
-266 DGEFEPPIAI
+266 DGEYEPPIAI
-276 PGRVLASPAVRRI
+276 EGKVLASPAVRRV
-289 AREQDLDLSEV
+289 AREKNIDLSTVE
-300 SGSGKKG
+300 GSGKKG
-307 RILKTDVLEL
+307 RILKSDVLNL
-317 AKASQDAV
+317 Q
-325 SENTRSHAS
+325 HS
-334 NTYELKSGTSS
+334 NVDTSS
-345 QQVTSANSNN
+345 QNTSSSAPSSSTAEQGDSNST
-355 NQASGGTRVEKV
+355 STVLKGSVRTEKV
-367 RGIQSAMAKQMAA
+367 RGIQAAMAKQMSA
-380 SVYTIPHFTVSDEV
+380 SVYTIPHFTVSDEL
-394 VMDNLIALRK
+394 VMDNLMSLRK
-404 NLKPEFEK
+404 LLKPEFEA

-426 MSLALTEFPV
+426 MSLALNEFPV
-436 INSQLNDEG
+436 INSQLNEDATEI
-445 SEQTY
+445 SY
-450 FEDHN
+450 FADHN

-467 VPNIKGVQRLSLFD
+467 VPNIKRVQDLSLLD

-487 DIIEQARAGRVSG
+487 DIIEQARAGRVAG

-540 LPRFDDN
+540 LPRFDDEG
-547 DNVTAQNIMAVN
+547 NVSAQNIMAVN

-582 LTSPE
+582 LTQPE

>member
-43 KATVQIPAMHAGTVK
+43 KATVQIPAMHAGVVN

-65 DIAKVHEPL
+65 DIAKVHAPL
-74 FAMVTD
+74 FSMTPD
-80 DSSISADSV
+80 DADV
-89 ESEDA
+89 NEEPQAKDPEKPTEATTSEKVKNDELPVA
-94 RANLTSTDDK
+94 A
-104 PQNTASENSG
+104 ASG
-114 SENSNVGETRASS
+114 KH
-127 STSAIEDF
+127 IEDF

-147 EIVKWNVQEGDS
+147 EIVKWNVAEGDV

-184 TVHKLYHAQ
+184 TVHRLYYAQ
-193 GDIAKVHTPLF
+193 GDIAKVHSALF
-204 ALMVERSG
+204 ALEVEVDSNTTG
-212 TNLSGSES
+212 DTEDNTGEASQST
-220 SGSENSESKLS
+220 S
-231 APEAAKEQQANS
+231 ATIIQQPSNA
-243 VSSNKASTK
+243 SNKQSNQLTS
-252 SKAAPHLETEAKWK
+252 SKFS

-276 PGRVLASPAVRRI
+276 EGKVLASPAVRRI
-289 AREQDLDLSEV
+289 AREHNIDLSAV
-300 SGSGKKG
+300 NGSGKKG
-307 RILKTDVLEL
+307 RILKADVLDIQQSVKTESL
-317 AKASQDAV
+317 
-325 SENTRSHAS
+325 SENSNKPLTSTNTNENPSAS
-334 NTYELKSGTSS
+334 KKGEVRT
-345 QQVTSANSNN
+345 
-355 NQASGGTRVEKV
+355 EKV
-367 RGIQSAMAKQMAA
+367 RGIQAAMAKQMSA
-380 SVYTIPHFTVSDEV
+380 SVYTIPHFTVSDEL
-394 VMDNLIALRK
+394 VMDNLMSLR
-404 NLKPEFEK
+404 NLLKPEFEAK
-412 KNVKLSFMPFFVKA
+412 GAKLSFMPFFVKA
-426 MSLALTEFPV
+426 MSLALNEFPV
-436 INSQLNDEG
+436 VNSQLNDDA
-445 SEQTY
+445 SELSY
-450 FEDHN
+450 YSDHN

-467 VPNIKGVQRLSLFD
+467 VPNIKRVQDLSLLD

-540 LPRFDDN
+540 LPRFDDSG
-547 DNVTAQNIMAVN
+547 NVSAQHIMAVN

-582 LTSPE
+582 LMQPE

>member
-43 KATVQIPAMHAGTVK
+43 KATVQIPAMHAGVVN

-65 DIAKVHEPL
+65 DIAKVHAPL
-74 FAMVTD
+74 FSMTPD
-80 DSSISADSV
+80 DADANSDTH
-89 ESEDA
+89 EDA
-94 RANLTSTDDK
+94 QAEVKDN
-104 PQNTASENSG
+104 ASETATATANDS
-114 SENSNVGETRASS
+114 ASS
-127 STSAIEDF
+127 GASNGKHIEDF

-147 EIVKWNVQEGDS
+147 EIVKWNVAEGDE

-184 TVHKLYHAQ
+184 TVHRLYYAQ
-193 GDIAKVHTPLF
+193 GDIAKVHSALF
-204 ALMVERSG
+204 ALEVAGEVTTSSG
-212 TNLSGSES
+212 TNDESPSANNSASSVASQSSVNKQTNGSS
-220 SGSENSESKLS
+220 QQSAQFAPSKFS
-231 APEAAKEQQANS
+231 
-243 VSSNKASTK
+243 
-252 SKAAPHLETEAKWK
+252 
-266 DGEFEPPIAI
+266 DGEYEPPIAI
-276 PGRVLASPAVRRI
+276 EGKVLASPAVRRV
-289 AREQDLDLSEV
+289 AREKNIDLSTVE
-300 SGSGKKG
+300 GSGKKG
-307 RILKTDVLEL
+307 RILKSDVLNL
-317 AKASQDAV
+317 Q
-325 SENTRSHAS
+325 HS
-334 NTYELKSGTSS
+334 NVDTSS
-345 QQVTSANSNN
+345 QNTSSSAPSSSTAEKGDLNST
-355 NQASGGTRVEKV
+355 STVLKGSVRTEKV
-367 RGIQSAMAKQMAA
+367 RGIQAAMAKQMSA
-380 SVYTIPHFTVSDEV
+380 SVYTIPHFTVSDEL
-394 VMDNLIALRK
+394 VMDNLMSLRK
-404 NLKPEFEK
+404 LLKPEFEA

-426 MSLALTEFPV
+426 MSLALNEFPV
-436 INSQLNDEG
+436 VNSQLNEDATEI
-445 SEQTY
+445 SY
-450 FEDHN
+450 FADHN

-467 VPNIKGVQRLSLFD
+467 VPNIKRVQDLSLLE

-487 DIIEQARAGRVSG
+487 DIIEQARAGRVAG
-500 EHLKGGTISISN
+500 ERLKGGTISISN

-540 LPRFDDN
+540 LPRFDDEG
-547 DNVTAQNIMAVN
+547 NVSAQNIMAVN

-582 LTSPE
+582 LTQPE

>member
-43 KATVQIPAMHAGTVK
+43 KATVQIPAMHAGVVN

-65 DIAKVHEPL
+65 DIAKVHAPL
-74 FAMVTD
+74 FSMTPD
-80 DSSISADSV
+80 DADANSDTQ
-89 ESEDA
+89 EDA
-94 RANLTSTDDK
+94 QAEVKDN
-104 PQNTASENSG
+104 ASETATANDS
-114 SENSNVGETRASS
+114 ASS
-127 STSAIEDF
+127 SASNGKHIEDF

-147 EIVKWNVQEGDS
+147 EIVKWNVAEGDE

-184 TVHKLYHAQ
+184 TVHRLYYAQ
-193 GDIAKVHTPLF
+193 GDIAKVHSALF
-204 ALMVERSG
+204 ALEVAGEVTTTSG
-212 TNLSGSES
+212 TNDGSPSANNNAS
-220 SGSENSESKLS
+220 SVASQSSVNTQTNGSSQQSAQVAPSKFS
-231 APEAAKEQQANS
+231 
-243 VSSNKASTK
+243 
-252 SKAAPHLETEAKWK
+252 
-266 DGEFEPPIAI
+266 DGEYEPPIAI
-276 PGRVLASPAVRRI
+276 EGKVLASPAVRRV
-289 AREQDLDLSEV
+289 AREKNIDLSSVE
-300 SGSGKKG
+300 GSGKKG
-307 RILKTDVLEL
+307 RILKSDVLNL
-317 AKASQDAV
+317 Q
-325 SENTRSHAS
+325 HS
-334 NTYELKSGTSS
+334 NVDTSS
-345 QQVTSANSNN
+345 QNSTSSAPSSSNAEKGDSNST
-355 NQASGGTRVEKV
+355 STVLKGSVRTEKV
-367 RGIQSAMAKQMAA
+367 RGIQAAMAKQMSA
-380 SVYTIPHFTVSDEV
+380 SVYTIPHFTVSDEL
-394 VMDNLIALRK
+394 VMDNLMSLRK
-404 NLKPEFEK
+404 LLKPEFEA

-426 MSLALTEFPV
+426 MSLALNEFPV
-436 INSQLNDEG
+436 VNSQLNEDATEI
-445 SEQTY
+445 SY
-450 FEDHN
+450 FADHN

-467 VPNIKGVQRLSLFD
+467 VPNIKRVQDLSLLE

-487 DIIEQARAGRVSG
+487 NIIEQARAGRVAG

-540 LPRFDDN
+540 LPRFDDEG
-547 DNVTAQNIMAVN
+547 NVSAQNIMAVN

-582 LTSPE
+582 LTQPE

>member
-43 KATVQIPAMHAGTVK
+43 KATVQIPAMHAGVVN

-65 DIAKVHEPL
+65 DIAKVHAPL
-74 FAMVTD
+74 FSMTPDDADGNNEPQAEDSNKRTD
-80 DSSISADSV
+80 EISSK
-89 ESEDA
+89 
-94 RANLTSTDDK
+94 NM
-104 PQNTASENSG
+104 QNDELPVAPSTASSDKH
-114 SENSNVGETRASS
+114 
-127 STSAIEDF
+127 IEDF

-147 EIVKWNVQEGDS
+147 EIVRWNVAEGDV

-184 TVHKLYHAQ
+184 IVYRLYYAQ
-193 GDIAKVHTPLF
+193 GDIAKVHSALF
-204 ALMVERSG
+204 ALEVEGER
-212 TNLSGSES
+212 
-220 SGSENSESKLS
+220 
-231 APEAAKEQQANS
+231 NS
-243 VSSNKASTK
+243 VSDTESNTNQASQSTSATVVQKQSNASNEPSTK
-252 SKAAPHLETEAKWK
+252 LTSSKFS

-276 PGRVLASPAVRRI
+276 EGKVLASPAVRRI
-289 AREQDLDLSEV
+289 AREHNIDLSAV
-300 SGSGKKG
+300 NGSGKKG
-307 RILKTDVLEL
+307 RVLKADVLNIQQSINAESPFEDST
-317 AKASQDAV
+317 KPVSNAST
-325 SENTRSHAS
+325 SEK
-334 NTYELKSGTSS
+334 L
-345 QQVTSANSNN
+345 SAANK
-355 NQASGGTRVEKV
+355 GEVRTEKV
-367 RGIQSAMAKQMAA
+367 RGIQAAMAKQMSA
-380 SVYTIPHFTVSDEV
+380 SVYTIPHFTVSDEL
-394 VMDNLIALRK
+394 VMDNLMSLR
-404 NLKPEFEK
+404 NLLKPEFEAK
-412 KNVKLSFMPFFVKA
+412 GTKLSFMPFFVKA
-426 MSLALTEFPV
+426 MSLALNEFPV
-436 INSQLNDEG
+436 VNSQLNDDA
-445 SEQTY
+445 SELSY
-450 FEDHN
+450 YSDHN

-467 VPNIKGVQRLSLFD
+467 VPNIKRVQDLSLLD

-540 LPRFDDN
+540 LPRFDDSG
-547 DNVTAQNIMAVN
+547 NVSAQHIMAVN

-582 LTSPE
+582 LMQPE

>member
-43 KATVQIPAMHAGTVK
+43 KATVQIPAMHAGVVN

-65 DIAKVHEPL
+65 DIAKVHAPL
-74 FAMVTD
+74 FSMTPD
-80 DSSISADSV
+80 DADANSDTQ
-89 ESEDA
+89 EDA
-94 RANLTSTDDK
+94 QAEVKDNAAEAATANDS
-104 PQNTASENSG
+104 
-114 SENSNVGETRASS
+114 ASS
-127 STSAIEDF
+127 SASNGKHIEDF

-147 EIVKWNVQEGDS
+147 EIVKWNVAEGDE

-184 TVHKLYHAQ
+184 TVHRLYYAQ
-193 GDIAKVHTPLF
+193 GDIAKVHSALF
-204 ALMVERSG
+204 ALEVDGEASA
-212 TNLSGSES
+212 TNSTADASPS
-220 SGSENSESKLS
+220 SHTG
-231 APEAAKEQQANS
+231 
-243 VSSNKASTK
+243 SSNVASQSSVQTQTNGLSSQSTQVAP
-252 SKAAPHLETEAKWK
+252 SKFS
-266 DGEFEPPIAI
+266 DGEYEPPIAI
-276 PGRVLASPAVRRI
+276 EGKVLASPAVRRV
-289 AREQDLDLSEV
+289 AREKNIDLSSV
-300 SGSGKKG
+300 KGSGKKG
-307 RILKTDVLEL
+307 RILKSDVLNL
-317 AKASQDAV
+317 QQPSVGSSTQSAPSSSSSSTSQKGDSSSV
-325 SENTRSHAS
+325 NTVVKGSVR
-334 NTYELKSGTSS
+334 T
-345 QQVTSANSNN
+345 
-355 NQASGGTRVEKV
+355 EKV
-367 RGIQSAMAKQMAA
+367 RGIQAAMAKQMSA
-380 SVYTIPHFTVSDEV
+380 SVYTIPHFTVSDEL
-394 VMDNLIALRK
+394 VMDNLMSLRK
-404 NLKPEFEK
+404 LLKPEFEA

-426 MSLALTEFPV
+426 MSLALNEFPV
-436 INSQLNDEG
+436 VNSQLNEDATEI
-445 SEQTY
+445 SY
-450 FEDHN
+450 FADHN

-467 VPNIKGVQRLSLFD
+467 VPNIKRVQDLSLLE

-487 DIIEQARAGRVSG
+487 DIIEQARAGRVAG

-540 LPRFDDN
+540 LPRFDDEG
-547 DNVTAQNIMAVN
+547 NVSAQNIMAVN

-582 LTSPE
+582 LTQPE

>member
-43 KATVQIPAMHAGTVK
+43 KATVQIPAMHAGVVN

-65 DIAKVHEPL
+65 DIAKVHAPL
-74 FAMVTD
+74 FSMTPD
-80 DSSISADSV
+80 DADANSDTQ
-89 ESEDA
+89 EDA
-94 RANLTSTDDK
+94 QAEVKDNAAEAATANDS
-104 PQNTASENSG
+104 
-114 SENSNVGETRASS
+114 ASS
-127 STSAIEDF
+127 SASNGKHIEDF

-147 EIVKWNVQEGDS
+147 EIVKWNVAEGDE

-184 TVHKLYHAQ
+184 TVHRLYYAQ
-193 GDIAKVHTPLF
+193 GDIAKVHSALF
-204 ALMVERSG
+204 ALEVDGEASA
-212 TNLSGSES
+212 TNSTADASPS
-220 SGSENSESKLS
+220 SHTG
-231 APEAAKEQQANS
+231 
-243 VSSNKASTK
+243 SSNVASQSSVQTQTTGLSQQSTQVAP
-252 SKAAPHLETEAKWK
+252 SKFS
-266 DGEFEPPIAI
+266 DGEYEPPIAI
-276 PGRVLASPAVRRI
+276 EGKVLASPAVRRV
-289 AREQDLDLSEV
+289 AREKNIDLSSV
-300 SGSGKKG
+300 KGSGKKG
-307 RILKTDVLEL
+307 RILKSDVLNL
-317 AKASQDAV
+317 QQPSVGSSTQSAPSSSSSSTSQKGDSSSV
-325 SENTRSHAS
+325 NTVVKGSVR
-334 NTYELKSGTSS
+334 T
-345 QQVTSANSNN
+345 
-355 NQASGGTRVEKV
+355 EKV
-367 RGIQSAMAKQMAA
+367 RGIQAAMAKQMSA
-380 SVYTIPHFTVSDEV
+380 SVYTIPHFTVSDEL
-394 VMDNLIALRK
+394 VMDNLMSLRK
-404 NLKPEFEK
+404 LLKPEFEA

-426 MSLALTEFPV
+426 MSLALNEFPV
-436 INSQLNDEG
+436 VNSQLNEDATEI
-445 SEQTY
+445 SY
-450 FEDHN
+450 FADHN

-467 VPNIKGVQRLSLFD
+467 VPNIKRVQDLSLLD

-487 DIIEQARAGRVSG
+487 DIIEQARAGRVAG

-540 LPRFDDN
+540 LPRFDDEG
-547 DNVTAQNIMAVN
+547 NVSAQNIMAVN

-582 LTSPE
+582 LTQPE

>member
-43 KATVQIPAMHAGTVK
+43 KATVQIPAMHAGVVN

-65 DIAKVHEPL
+65 DIAKVHAPL
-74 FAMVTD
+74 FSMTPDDADGNNEPQAEDSNKRTD
-80 DSSISADSV
+80 EISSK
-89 ESEDA
+89 
-94 RANLTSTDDK
+94 NM
-104 PQNTASENSG
+104 QNDELPVAPSTASSDKH
-114 SENSNVGETRASS
+114 
-127 STSAIEDF
+127 IEDF

-147 EIVKWNVQEGDS
+147 EIVKWNVAEGDV

-184 TVHKLYHAQ
+184 TVHRLYYAQ
-193 GDIAKVHTPLF
+193 GDIAKVHSALF
-204 ALMVERSG
+204 ALEVEGDSNPAG
-212 TNLSGSES
+212 DTEGNTNEASQST
-220 SGSENSESKLS
+220 S
-231 APEAAKEQQANS
+231 ATKIQEPSNA
-243 VSSNKASTK
+243 SNKHSTQLTS
-252 SKAAPHLETEAKWK
+252 SKFS

-276 PGRVLASPAVRRI
+276 EGKVLASPAVRRI
-289 AREQDLDLSEV
+289 AREHNIDLSAV
-300 SGSGKKG
+300 NGSGEKG
-307 RILKTDVLEL
+307 RILKADVLNIQQSVKTESPFEDST
-317 AKASQDAV
+317 KPVSNAST
-325 SENTRSHAS
+325 SEK
-334 NTYELKSGTSS
+334 L
-345 QQVTSANSNN
+345 SAGNK
-355 NQASGGTRVEKV
+355 GEVRTEKV
-367 RGIQSAMAKQMAA
+367 RGIQAAMAKQMSA
-380 SVYTIPHFTVSDEV
+380 SVYTIPHFTVSDEL
-394 VMDNLIALRK
+394 VMDNLMSLR
-404 NLKPEFEK
+404 NLLKPEFEAK
-412 KNVKLSFMPFFVKA
+412 GAKLSFMPFFVKA
-426 MSLALTEFPV
+426 MSLALNEFPV
-436 INSQLNDEG
+436 VNSQLNDDA
-445 SEQTY
+445 SELSY
-450 FEDHN
+450 YSDHN

-467 VPNIKGVQRLSLFD
+467 VPNIKRVQDLSLLD

-540 LPRFDDN
+540 LPRFDDSG
-547 DNVTAQNIMAVN
+547 NVSAQHIMAVN

-582 LTSPE
+582 LMQPE

>member
-43 KATVQIPAMHAGTVK
+43 KATVQIPAMHAGVVN

-65 DIAKVHEPL
+65 DIAKVHAPL
-74 FAMVTD
+74 FSMTPD
-80 DSSISADSV
+80 DADANSDTQ
-89 ESEDA
+89 EDA
-94 RANLTSTDDK
+94 QAEVKDNAAETATANVS
-104 PQNTASENSG
+104 
-114 SENSNVGETRASS
+114 ASS
-127 STSAIEDF
+127 SASNGKHIEDF

-147 EIVKWNVQEGDS
+147 EIVKWNVAEGDE

-184 TVHKLYHAQ
+184 TVHRLYYAQ
-193 GDIAKVHTPLF
+193 GDIAKVHSALF
-204 ALMVERSG
+204 ALEVVGEASA
-212 TNLSGSES
+212 TNSTADATPS
-220 SGSENSESKLS
+220 SHTG
-231 APEAAKEQQANS
+231 
-243 VSSNKASTK
+243 SSNVASQSSVQTQTTGLSQQSTQVAP
-252 SKAAPHLETEAKWK
+252 SKFS
-266 DGEFEPPIAI
+266 DGEYEPPIAI
-276 PGRVLASPAVRRI
+276 EGKVLASPAVRRV
-289 AREQDLDLSEV
+289 AREKNIDLSSV
-300 SGSGKKG
+300 KGSGKKG
-307 RILKTDVLEL
+307 RILKSDVLNL
-317 AKASQDAV
+317 QQPSVGSSTQSAPSSSSSSTSQKGDSSSV
-325 SENTRSHAS
+325 NTVVKGSVR
-334 NTYELKSGTSS
+334 T
-345 QQVTSANSNN
+345 
-355 NQASGGTRVEKV
+355 EKV
-367 RGIQSAMAKQMAA
+367 RGIQAAMAKQMSA
-380 SVYTIPHFTVSDEV
+380 SVYTIPHFTVSDEL
-394 VMDNLIALRK
+394 VMDNLMSLRK
-404 NLKPEFEK
+404 LLKPEFEA

-426 MSLALTEFPV
+426 MSLALNEFPV
-436 INSQLNDEG
+436 VNSQLNEDATEI
-445 SEQTY
+445 SY
-450 FEDHN
+450 FADHN

-467 VPNIKGVQRLSLFD
+467 VPNIKRVQDLSLLE

-487 DIIEQARAGRVSG
+487 DIIEQARAGRVVG

-540 LPRFDDN
+540 LPRFDDEG
-547 DNVTAQNIMAVN
+547 NVSAQNIMAVN

-582 LTSPE
+582 LTQPE